1 MEDTE
6 LQATVDYLAIT
17 RLQNAYAD
25 VVTRR
30 AWPELGSLFIADAVV
45 RVDTVTAEPLEML
58 GPGQLGEFIG
68 GSIEKFEFFQFVIL
82 NSHIELDGEAA
93 AKARVFISELRQER
107 ESGHWSQVFGL
118 YQDRYRK
125 VDGRW
130 LFARRDYNSL
140 ARTARNQVFDM
151 PRMH

>member
-1 MEDTE
+1 MEDNE
-6 LQATVDYLAIT
+6 LRATVDYVAIT

-30 AWPELGSLFIADAVV
+30 AWPELASLFLPDAVV
-45 RVDTVTAEPLEML
+45 RVDTVTAEPIEML
-58 GPGQLGEFIG
+58 GPAQLGEFIG
-68 GSIEKFEFFQFVIL
+68 GSIDKFEYFQFIIL
-82 NSHIELDGEAA
+82 NSHIELDDEAA

-140 ARTARNQVFDM
+140 ARTARNQVFDLPQM
-151 PRMH
+151 L